1 MPTVAL
7 VLGSGGAR
15 GNAHIG
21 VIQILEE
28 QGFDIISVSGC
39 SMGAVVGGM
48 YAAGK
53 LPAFTEWV
61 SGLSRFDVFRL
72 VDMSLLSMGAIR
84 GEKAYA
90 ILEHFVGD
98 QLIEDL
104 PIPYTAVATD
114 LVKQQEVWFQ
124 SGHIMDA
131 IRASVAVPGMIMPVT
146 EKGRFLVDGGLL
158 NPVPIMPVVP
168 DQADLI
174 ISVNLNTNVKN
185 LRPGQK
191 LLLNSAKYGDDSILS
206 GVNASKSQRSHLQW
220 NKMEMLNQCF
230 ETMQA
235 TMAKYK
241 MAGYEPDIEINI
253 DRNACNFF
261 ELYRA
266 KEMIEIGRHAALE
279 VLQGNKN
286 LIKT

>member
-21 VIQILEE
+21 VIQVLEE
-28 QGFDIISVSGC
+28 QGFDIVSVSGC

-53 LPAFTEWV
+53 LPLFTEWV

-90 ILEHFVGD
+90 ILEDLVGD

-124 SGHIMDA
+124 SGKMMDA

-146 EKGRFLVDGGLL
+146 EKDRFLVDGGLL
-158 NPVPIMPVVP
+158 NPVPIMPTVA

-174 ISVNLNTNVKN
+174 IAVNLNINIE
-185 LRPGQK
+185 
-191 LLLNSAKYGDDSILS
+191 NSHPIQVSNFNMAGYSDDWKVPS
-206 GVNASKSQRSHLQW
+206 VNASKSQRSHLQW

-241 MAGYEPDIEINI
+241 TAGYEPDVEIKI
-253 DRNACNFF
+253 DRSACNFF

-266 KEMIEIGRHAALE
+266 KEMIEIGRQAALE
-279 VLQGNKN
+279 ALQANHK
-286 LIKT
+286 I

>member
-104 PIPYTAVATD
+104 PIPFTAVATD

-124 SGHIMDA
+124 SGHILDA

>member
-1 MPTVAL
+1 M
-7 VLGSGGAR
+7 LGSGGAR
-15 GNAHIG
+15 GNTHIG
-21 VIQILEE
+21 VIQVLEE

-90 ILEHFVGD
+90 VLEDLVGD

-104 PIPYTAVATD
+104 PIPFTAVATD

-124 SGHIMDA
+124 SGLLMDA

-146 EKGRFLVDGGLL
+146 EKHRFLVDGGLL
-158 NPVPIMPVVP
+158 NPVPIMPTVA

-174 ISVNLNTNVKN
+174 IAVNLNIN
-185 LRPGQK
+185 LDHSVPV
-191 LLLNSAKYGDDSILS
+191 LASSLAAAGDEDAQTLTS
-206 GVNASKSQRSHLQW
+206 VNPSKSELSHLQW

-230 ETMQA
+230 ETMQS

-241 MAGYEPDIEINI
+241 MAGYEPDVEVKI
-253 DRNACNFF
+253 DRKSCSFF

-266 KEMIEIGRHAALE
+266 KEMIQIGRHAALAA
-279 VLQGNKN
+279 LQAKH
-286 LIKT
+286 II

>member
-1 MPTVAL
+1 
-7 VLGSGGAR
+7 
-15 GNAHIG
+15 
-21 VIQILEE
+21 
-28 QGFDIISVSGC
+28 
-39 SMGAVVGGM
+39 MGAVVGGM

-53 LPAFTEWV
+53 LPLFTEWV

-90 ILEHFVGD
+90 ILEDLVGD

-124 SGHIMDA
+124 SGKMMDA

-146 EKGRFLVDGGLL
+146 EKDRFLVDGGLL
-158 NPVPIMPVVP
+158 NPVPIMPTVA

-174 ISVNLNTNVKN
+174 IAVNLNINIE
-185 LRPGQK
+185 
-191 LLLNSAKYGDDSILS
+191 NSHPIQVSNFNMAGYSDDWKVPS
-206 GVNASKSQRSHLQW
+206 VNASKSQRSHLQW

-241 MAGYEPDIEINI
+241 MAGYEPDVEVKI
-253 DRNACNFF
+253 DRNACSFF

-266 KEMIEIGRHAALE
+266 KEMIEIGRHAAQE
-279 VLQGNKN
+279 ALQAKQK
-286 LIKT
+286 I

>member
-90 ILEHFVGD
+90 ILEDFVGD

-185 LRPGQK
+185 VRPGQK

-241 MAGYEPDIEINI
+241 IAGYEPDVEIKI

-266 KEMIEIGRHAALE
+266 KEMIEIGRHATLDAL
-279 VLQGNKN
+279 QANHK
-286 LIKT
+286 I

>member
-1 MPTVAL
+1 
-7 VLGSGGAR
+7 
-15 GNAHIG
+15 
-21 VIQILEE
+21 
-28 QGFDIISVSGC
+28 
-39 SMGAVVGGM
+39 
-48 YAAGK
+48 
-53 LPAFTEWV
+53 
-61 SGLSRFDVFRL
+61 
-72 VDMSLLSMGAIR
+72 MSLLSMGAIR

-90 ILEHFVGD
+90 ILEEFVGD

-174 ISVNLNTNVKN
+174 ISVNLNTNVEN
-185 LRPGQK
+185 FRPGQK
-191 LLLNSAKYGDDSILS
+191 SILNSAKYGDDSILS
-206 GVNASKSQRSHLQW
+206 GVNASKSQRSHLHW

-279 VLQGNKN
+279 ALHGNKK

>member
-21 VIQILEE
+21 VIQVLEE
-28 QGFDIISVSGC
+28 QGFDIVSVSGC

-53 LPAFTEWV
+53 LPLFTEWV

-90 ILEHFVGD
+90 ILEDLVGD

-124 SGHIMDA
+124 SGKMMDA

-146 EKGRFLVDGGLL
+146 EKDRFLVDGGLL
-158 NPVPIMPVVP
+158 NPVPIMPTVA

-174 ISVNLNTNVKN
+174 IAVNLNINIE
-185 LRPGQK
+185 
-191 LLLNSAKYGDDSILS
+191 NSHPIQVSNFNMAGYSDDWKVPS
-206 GVNASKSQRSHLQW
+206 VNASKSQRSHLQW

-241 MAGYEPDIEINI
+241 MVGYEPDVEVKI
-253 DRNACNFF
+253 DRNACSFF

-266 KEMIEIGRHAALE
+266 KEMIEIGRHAAQE
-279 VLQGNKN
+279 ALQAKQK
-286 LIKT
+286 I

>member
-90 ILEHFVGD
+90 ILEDFVGD

-185 LRPGQK
+185 VRPGQK

-206 GVNASKSQRSHLQW
+206 SVNASKSQRSHLQW

-279 VLQGNKN
+279 VLQGNKK

>member
-90 ILEHFVGD
+90 ILEDFVGD

-185 LRPGQK
+185 VRPGQK
-191 LLLNSAKYGDDSILS
+191 LLLNSAKYGDDSMLS

-279 VLQGNKN
+279 VLQGNKK

>member
-21 VIQILEE
+21 VIQVLEE
-28 QGFDIISVSGC
+28 QGFDIVSVSGC

-53 LPAFTEWV
+53 LPLFTEWV

-90 ILEHFVGD
+90 ILEDLVGD

-124 SGHIMDA
+124 SGKMMDA

-146 EKGRFLVDGGLL
+146 EKDRFLVDGGLL
-158 NPVPIMPVVP
+158 NPVPIMPTVA

-174 ISVNLNTNVKN
+174 IAVNLNINIE
-185 LRPGQK
+185 
-191 LLLNSAKYGDDSILS
+191 NSHPIQVSNFNMAGYSDDWKVPS
-206 GVNASKSQRSHLQW
+206 VNASKSQRSHLQW
-220 NKMEMLNQCF
+220 NKVEMLNQCF

-241 MAGYEPDIEINI
+241 MAGYEPDVEVKI
-253 DRNACNFF
+253 DRNACSFF

-266 KEMIEIGRHAALE
+266 KEMIEIGRHAAQE
-279 VLQGNKN
+279 ALQAKQK
-286 LIKT
+286 I

>member
-21 VIQILEE
+21 VIQVLEE
-28 QGFDIISVSGC
+28 QGFDIVSVSGC

-53 LPAFTEWV
+53 LPLFTEWV

-90 ILEHFVGD
+90 ILEDLVGD

-124 SGHIMDA
+124 SGKMMDA

-146 EKGRFLVDGGLL
+146 EKDRFLVDGGLL
-158 NPVPIMPVVP
+158 NPVPIMPTVA

-174 ISVNLNTNVKN
+174 IAVNLNINIE
-185 LRPGQK
+185 
-191 LLLNSAKYGDDSILS
+191 NSHPIQVSNFNMAGYSDHWKVPS
-206 GVNASKSQRSHLQW
+206 VNASKSQRSHLQW

-241 MAGYEPDIEINI
+241 MAGYEPDVEVKI
-253 DRNACNFF
+253 DRNACSFF

-266 KEMIEIGRHAALE
+266 KEMIEIGRHAAQE
-279 VLQGNKN
+279 ALQAKQK
-286 LIKT
+286 I

>member
-90 ILEHFVGD
+90 ILEDFVGD

-185 LRPGQK
+185 VRPGQK

-279 VLQGNKN
+279 VLQGNKK

>member
-21 VIQILEE
+21 VIQVLEE
-28 QGFDIISVSGC
+28 QGFDIVSVSGC

-53 LPAFTEWV
+53 LPLFTEWV
-61 SGLSRFDVFRL
+61 SDLSRFDVFRL

-90 ILEHFVGD
+90 ILEDLVGD

-124 SGHIMDA
+124 SGKMMDA

-146 EKGRFLVDGGLL
+146 EKDRFLVDGGLL
-158 NPVPIMPVVP
+158 NPVPIMPTVA

-174 ISVNLNTNVKN
+174 IAVNLNINIE
-185 LRPGQK
+185 
-191 LLLNSAKYGDDSILS
+191 NSHPIQVSNFNMAGYSDDWKVPS
-206 GVNASKSQRSHLQW
+206 VNASKSQRSHLQW

-241 MAGYEPDIEINI
+241 MAGYEPDVEVKI
-253 DRNACNFF
+253 DRNACSFF

-266 KEMIEIGRHAALE
+266 KEMIEIGRHAAQE
-279 VLQGNKN
+279 ALQAKQK
-286 LIKT
+286 I

>member
-21 VIQILEE
+21 VIQVLEE
-28 QGFDIISVSGC
+28 QGFDIVSVSGC

-53 LPAFTEWV
+53 LPLFTEWV

-90 ILEHFVGD
+90 ILEDLVGD

-124 SGHIMDA
+124 SGKMMDA

-146 EKGRFLVDGGLL
+146 EKDRFLVDGGLL
-158 NPVPIMPVVP
+158 NPVPIMPTVA

-174 ISVNLNTNVKN
+174 IAVNLNINIE
-185 LRPGQK
+185 
-191 LLLNSAKYGDDSILS
+191 NSHPIQVSNFNMAGYSDDWKVPS
-206 GVNASKSQRSHLQW
+206 VNASKSQRSHLQW

-241 MAGYEPDIEINI
+241 MAGYEPDVEVKI
-253 DRNACNFF
+253 DRNACSFF

-266 KEMIEIGRHAALE
+266 KEMIEIGRHAAQE
-279 VLQGNKN
+279 ALQAKQK
-286 LIKT
+286 I

>member
-21 VIQILEE
+21 VIQVLEE
-28 QGFDIISVSGC
+28 QGFDIVSISGC

-53 LPAFTEWV
+53 LPLFTEWV
-61 SGLSRFDVFRL
+61 TGLSRFDVFRL

-84 GEKAYA
+84 GEKAYT
-90 ILEHFVGD
+90 ILEEFVGD

-114 LVKQQEVWFQ
+114 LVKQKEVWFQ
-124 SGHIMDA
+124 SGTLMDA
-131 IRASVAVPGMIMPVT
+131 IRASVAVPGLIMPVAQDD
-146 EKGRFLVDGGLL
+146 RFLVDGGLL
-158 NPVPIMPVVP
+158 NPVPIIPTVA

-174 ISVNLNTNVKN
+174 IAVNLNINVDHSH
-185 LRPGQK
+185 
-191 LLLNSAKYGDDSILS
+191 SAQSAQLVRSQFEDTPELTRHKPT
-206 GVNASKSQRSHLQW
+206 KSERSHLQW
-220 NKMEMLNQCF
+220 NKMEMLIQCF

-235 TMAKYK
+235 TMTKYK
-241 MAGYEPDIEINI
+241 MAGFEPDVEVRINR
-253 DRNACNFF
+253 DVCSFF

-266 KEMIEIGRHAALE
+266 KEMIEIGRTAALE
-279 VLQGNKN
+279 ALQSSRN
-286 LIKT
+286 I

>member
-21 VIQILEE
+21 VIQVLEE
-28 QGFDIISVSGC
+28 QGFDIVSVSGC

-53 LPAFTEWV
+53 LPLFTEWV

-90 ILEHFVGD
+90 ILEDLVGD

-124 SGHIMDA
+124 SGKMMDA

-146 EKGRFLVDGGLL
+146 EKDRFLVDGGLL
-158 NPVPIMPVVP
+158 NPVPIMPTVA

-174 ISVNLNTNVKN
+174 IAVNLNINIE
-185 LRPGQK
+185 
-191 LLLNSAKYGDDSILS
+191 NSHPIQVSNFNMVGYSDDWKEPS
-206 GVNASKSQRSHLQW
+206 VNASKSQRSHLQW

-241 MAGYEPDIEINI
+241 MAGYEPDVEVKI
-253 DRNACNFF
+253 DRNACSFF

-266 KEMIEIGRHAALE
+266 KEMIEIGRHAAQE
-279 VLQGNKN
+279 ALQAKQK
-286 LIKT
+286 I

>member
-90 ILEHFVGD
+90 ILEDFVGD

-146 EKGRFLVDGGLL
+146 KKGRFLVDGGLL

-185 LRPGQK
+185 VRPGQK
-191 LLLNSAKYGDDSILS
+191 LLLNSAKYGDDSMLS

-279 VLQGNKN
+279 VLQGNKK

>member
-21 VIQILEE
+21 VIQVLQE

-53 LPAFTEWV
+53 LPVFTEWV

-90 ILEHFVGD
+90 ILEDFVGD

-104 PIPYTAVATD
+104 PISYTAVATD

-124 SGHIMDA
+124 SGKIMDA

-174 ISVNLNTNVKN
+174 ISVNLNTNVEN
-185 LRPGQK
+185 FRPGQK
-191 LLLNSAKYGDDSILS
+191 SILNSAKYGDDSILS
-206 GVNASKSQRSHLQW
+206 GVNASKSQRSHLHW

-279 VLQGNKN
+279 ALHGNKK

>member
-1 MPTVAL
+1 MTTVAL

-21 VIQILEE
+21 VIQVLEE
-28 QGFDIISVSGC
+28 QGFDIVSVSGC

-61 SGLSRFDVFRL
+61 LGLSRFNVFRL

-84 GEKAYA
+84 GEKVYA
-90 ILEHFVGD
+90 ILDALLGD

-124 SGHIMDA
+124 SGSMMDA
-131 IRASVAVPGMIMPVT
+131 LRASVAVPGLIMPVT
-146 EKGRFLVDGGLL
+146 EKDRFLVDGGLL
-158 NPVPIMPVVP
+158 NPVPIMPTVA

-174 ISVNLNTNVKN
+174 IAVNLNTNVEN
-185 LRPGQK
+185 PRFIRGSSF
-191 LLLNSAKYGDDSILS
+191 NIAEFSDDLKAPS
-206 GVNASKSQRSHLQW
+206 VNTTKSERSHLQW

-241 MAGYEPDIEINI
+241 MAGYEPDVEVRI
-253 DRNACNFF
+253 DRDACSFF
-261 ELYRA
+261 ELHRA
-266 KEMIEIGRHAALE
+266 KEMIEMGRQAALE
-279 VLQGNKN
+279 ALQAKHQ
-286 LIKT
+286 I

>member
-48 YAAGK
+48 YAAVK
-53 LPAFTEWV
+53 LSAFTEWV

-124 SGHIMDA
+124 SGHILDA

>member
-90 ILEHFVGD
+90 ILEDFVGD

-185 LRPGQK
+185 VRPGQK
-191 LLLNSAKYGDDSILS
+191 SILNSAKYGDDSILS

-279 VLQGNKN
+279 VLQGNKK

>member
-90 ILEHFVGD
+90 ILEDFVGD

-185 LRPGQK
+185 VRPGQK

>member
-21 VIQILEE
+21 VIQVLQE

-53 LPAFTEWV
+53 LPVFTEWV

-90 ILEHFVGD
+90 ILEDFVGD
-98 QLIEDL
+98 QLIEAL
-104 PIPYTAVATD
+104 PISYTAVATD

-124 SGHIMDA
+124 SGKIMDA

-146 EKGRFLVDGGLL
+146 EEDRFLVDGGLL
-158 NPVPIMPVVP
+158 NPIPIMPTVP

-174 ISVNLNTNVKN
+174 LAVNLNTNVESSSFIQ
-185 LRPGQK
+185 GSK
-191 LLLNSAKYGDDSILS
+191 LNIAEYSDDLKSP

-241 MAGYEPDIEINI
+241 MAGYEPDVEIKI

-266 KEMIEIGRHAALE
+266 KEMIEIGRHATLEAL
-279 VLQGNKN
+279 QANHK
-286 LIKT
+286 I

>member
-21 VIQILEE
+21 VIQVLEE

-61 SGLSRFDVFRL
+61 AGLSRFDVFRL

-84 GEKAYA
+84 GEKAYT
-90 ILEHFVGD
+90 ILEDFVGD

-104 PIPYTAVATD
+104 PISYTAVATD

-124 SGHIMDA
+124 SGKIMDA

-146 EKGRFLVDGGLL
+146 EKDRFLVDGGLL
-158 NPVPIMPVVP
+158 NPVPIMPTVP

-174 ISVNLNTNVKN
+174 IAVNLNTNAESCHPI
-185 LRPGQK
+185 LGTK
-191 LLLNSAKYGDDSILS
+191 LNIAEYSDDLKLS

-241 MAGYEPDIEINI
+241 MAGYEPDVEIKI

-266 KEMIEIGRHAALE
+266 KEMIEIGRHATLDAL
-279 VLQGNKN
+279 QANHK
-286 LIKT
+286 I

>member
-21 VIQILEE
+21 VIQVLEE

-53 LPAFTEWV
+53 LPVFTEWV

-90 ILEHFVGD
+90 ILEDFVGD
-98 QLIEDL
+98 QLIENL
-104 PIPYTAVATD
+104 PISYTAVATD

-124 SGHIMDA
+124 SGNIMDA

-146 EKGRFLVDGGLL
+146 EKDRFLVDGGLL
-158 NPVPIMPVVP
+158 NPVPIMPTVP

-174 ISVNLNTNVKN
+174 IAVNLNTNAESSSSI
-185 LRPGQK
+185 QDSK
-191 LLLNSAKYGDDSILS
+191 LNIAGSGYSDDLELP

-241 MAGYEPDIEINI
+241 MAGYEPDVEVKI
-253 DRNACNFF
+253 DRNACSFF

-266 KEMIEIGRHAALE
+266 KEMIEIGRHAAQE
-279 VLQGNKN
+279 ALQAKQK
-286 LIKT
+286 I

>member
-21 VIQILEE
+21 VIQVLEE

-53 LPAFTEWV
+53 LPVFTEWV

-84 GEKAYA
+84 GEKAFA
-90 ILEHFVGD
+90 ILEDLMGD
-98 QLIEDL
+98 QLIEEL

-124 SGHIMDA
+124 SGKMMDA
-131 IRASVAVPGMIMPVT
+131 FRASVAVPGIIVPVT
-146 EKGRFLVDGGLL
+146 EDDRFLVDGGLL
-158 NPVPIMPVVP
+158 NPVPIMPTVA

-174 ISVNLNTNVKN
+174 VAVNLNINLDN
-185 LRPGQK
+185 LRPVQGSN
-191 LLLNSAKYGDDSILS
+191 LNVAGYSDDWKIPSIKT
-206 GVNASKSQRSHLQW
+206 SKSQRSHLQW
-220 NKMEMLNQCF
+220 NKLEMLTQCF
-230 ETMQA
+230 ETMQS

-241 MAGYEPDIEINI
+241 MAGYEPDIEVKI
-253 DRNACNFF
+253 DRNACSFF
-261 ELYRA
+261 ELHRA
-266 KEMIEIGRHAALE
+266 KEMIDIGRHAVLDALQ
-279 VLQGNKN
+279 VKP
-286 LIKT
+286 KT

>member
-90 ILEHFVGD
+90 ILEDFVGD

-185 LRPGQK
+185 VRPGQK
-191 LLLNSAKYGDDSILS
+191 SILNSAKYGDDSILF

-279 VLQGNKN
+279 VLQGNKK

>member
-15 GNAHIG
+15 GNSHIG

-90 ILEHFVGD
+90 ILEEFVGD

-174 ISVNLNTNVKN
+174 ISVNLNTNVEN
-185 LRPGQK
+185 FRPGQK
-191 LLLNSAKYGDDSILS
+191 SILNSAKYGDDSILS
-206 GVNASKSQRSHLQW
+206 GVNASKSQRSHLHW

-235 TMAKYK
+235 TMARYK

-279 VLQGNKN
+279 ALHGNKK
-286 LIKT
+286 LIKA

>member
-53 LPAFTEWV
+53 LSAFTEWV

-124 SGHIMDA
+124 SGHILDA

>member
-90 ILEHFVGD
+90 ILEDFVGD

-146 EKGRFLVDGGLL
+146 KKGRFLVDGGLL

-185 LRPGQK
+185 VRPGQK

-279 VLQGNKN
+279 VLQGNKK

>member
-21 VIQILEE
+21 VIQVLEE
-28 QGFDIISVSGC
+28 QGFDIVSVSGC

-53 LPAFTEWV
+53 LPLFTEWV

-90 ILEHFVGD
+90 ILEDLVGD

-124 SGHIMDA
+124 SGKMMDA

-146 EKGRFLVDGGLL
+146 EKDRFLVDGGLL
-158 NPVPIMPVVP
+158 NPVPIMPTVA

-174 ISVNLNTNVKN
+174 IAVNLNINIENSHPIQGSN
-185 LRPGQK
+185 LNIAGY
-191 LLLNSAKYGDDSILS
+191 SDDWKVPS
-206 GVNASKSQRSHLQW
+206 VNASKSQRSHLQW

-241 MAGYEPDIEINI
+241 MAGYEPDVEVKI
-253 DRNACNFF
+253 DRNACSFF

-266 KEMIEIGRHAALE
+266 KEMIEIGRHAAQE
-279 VLQGNKN
+279 ALQAKQK
-286 LIKT
+286 I

>member
-21 VIQILEE
+21 VIQVLEE
-28 QGFDIISVSGC
+28 QGFDIVSVSGC

-53 LPAFTEWV
+53 LPSFTEWV

-90 ILEHFVGD
+90 ILEDLVGD

-124 SGHIMDA
+124 SGKMMDA

-146 EKGRFLVDGGLL
+146 EKDRFLVDGGLL
-158 NPVPIMPVVP
+158 NPVPIMPTVA

-174 ISVNLNTNVKN
+174 IAVNLNINIE
-185 LRPGQK
+185 
-191 LLLNSAKYGDDSILS
+191 NSHPIQVSNFNMAGYSDDWKVPS
-206 GVNASKSQRSHLQW
+206 VNASKSQRSHLQW

-241 MAGYEPDIEINI
+241 MAGYEPDVEIKI

-266 KEMIEIGRHAALE
+266 KEMIEIGRHATLEAL
-279 VLQGNKN
+279 QANHK
-286 LIKT
+286 I